1 MDPLSCMWRCHDVP
15 GRERWMKFKQSRR
28 QVSRLKACSYASTEK
43 KTEESYVLE
52 KKMQLQTQRATP
64 TPLIRPVTPPQR

>member
-52 KKMQLQTQRATP
+52 KKCNCR
-64 TPLIRPVTPPQR
+64 RREPPPHH